1 MTLQTRRQTYWIL
14 FGISAAMLL
23 IGLVFAVLL
32 ATRKDVPIFLIEH
45 EVYKIHI
52 LPGLRVSSLILSLID
67 VLALQ
72 LFAVIVGAFILATFR
87 KTVSAEIFFFA
98 FWLATLSF
106 ESFRLIHLF
115 LAIGGSSDSVLAIV
129 DKLYM
134 GMKFIGYMSIFISGL
149 YAAGMRNERQFSI
162 MLACFGI
169 SIALASILPMNT
181 GIWMWNLM
189 FQVGY
194 SSLIEG
200 FSLAIILIT
209 VANYLI
215 AVRVRGDKAYY
226 YITLGIAA
234 VAMGAHFA
242 SRDGSPSLSLLS
254 LIVMGLGSVLYIYK
268 LHSFYLWQ

>member
-1 MTLQTRRQTYWIL
+1 
-14 FGISAAMLL
+14 MLL
-23 IGLVFAVLL
+23 IGAVFAVLL

-45 EVYKIHI
+45 GVYKIHR
-52 LPGLRVSSLILSLID
+52 LPGLRISSFILSLID
-67 VLALQ
+67 VLTLQ
-72 LFAVIVGAFILATFR
+72 LFAVVVGAFILATFR

-98 FWLATLSF
+98 FWLSALSF

-129 DKLYM
+129 DNLYM
-134 GMKFIGYMSIFISGL
+134 GVKFIGYMSIFISGL

-162 MLACFGI
+162 MIACIGI

-181 GIWMWNLM
+181 GIWMQNLM

-209 VANYLI
+209 VTNYLI

-242 SRDGSPSLSLLS
+242 SRDGSPLLSLLS
-254 LIVMGLGSVLYIYK
+254 LMVMGLGSVLYIYK